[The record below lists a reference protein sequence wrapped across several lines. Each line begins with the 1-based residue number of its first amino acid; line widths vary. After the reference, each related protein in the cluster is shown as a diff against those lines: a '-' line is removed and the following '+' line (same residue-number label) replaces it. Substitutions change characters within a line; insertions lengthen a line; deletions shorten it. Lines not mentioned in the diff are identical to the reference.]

1 METLFFAKTPAW
13 EHGADGYAAYED
25 VSEDF
30 VGSGLLGVALEKL
43 HDR

>member
-1 METLFFAKTPAW
+1 MDMRRK
-13 EHGADGYAAYED
+13 ED
-25 VSEDF
+25 LSEEF